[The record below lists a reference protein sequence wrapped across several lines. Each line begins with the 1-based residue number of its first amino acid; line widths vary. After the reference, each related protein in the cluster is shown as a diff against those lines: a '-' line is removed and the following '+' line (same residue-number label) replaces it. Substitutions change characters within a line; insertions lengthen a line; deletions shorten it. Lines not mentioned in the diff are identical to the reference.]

1 MTPTSFMSGT
11 LLPIGSGAA
20 AILCTKEAA
29 SLGFPN
35 RFAGWI
41 LCREVPTANKGSR
54 AILGRYRHRRHLFSG
69 RASLLVHDREHC
81 NRQHATA
88 SEACQRQTSAPHPIG
103 PNAP

>member
-1 MTPTSFMSGT
+1 MTPTSFMSGR
-11 LLPIGSGAA
+11 LLPIGSGVP
-20 AILCTKEAA
+20 AIICAEEAA
-29 SLGFPN
+29 SLGFPG

-41 LCREVPTANKGSR
+41 LCRDVPTANKGGR
-54 AILGRYRHRRHLFSG
+54 AALGRHRHRQYLFSG

-88 SEACQRQTSAPHPIG
+88 DEARQRETTAPHPIG